1 MGELLERHVWD
12 GAFYT
17 LGWNRGNS
25 TTAVHEPATGQEL
38 GHVRM
43 ASREDV
49 RAAAEA
55 AGAAQLRWRE
65 WSYGARAAVL
75 RAAAATMDDHREEL
89 VRWLVRESG
98 SARAKAEFEFALAR
112 DELLGAAAMPFE
124 PDGVTLPSS
133 VPGQAS
139 TARRV
144 PLGVVGVIAPWN
156 FPLILSMRS
165 VAPALALG
173 NAVILKPATDTPVCS
188 GFTIARILE
197 EAGLPEGVLHVLPG
211 KGSEAGAALA
221 EEDGIAMVSFT
232 GSTTVGSR
240 IGEAGGR
247 TLKRVALELGGNN
260 PHVVLP
266 DADPEA
272 AAAGG
277 AFGQF
282 FHQGQ
287 TCMAIGRHLVAED
300 IAETYVD
307 ELVRKADELRVG
319 DPHRD
324 PDVNFGPIINESQI
338 DAMDDI
344 TREAVAAGARRR
356 TGGRGDGL
364 FYHPTVLTE
373 VDPGMRA
380 FSEEIFGPV
389 AVVTTYRDE
398 DEAVELANRT
408 EHGLTSGVH
417 SRDPQH
423 AIAVG
428 RRLDVNMVHV
438 GDQPVN
444 DEVVAPFG
452 GRRASGNG
460 TSFGTTSNREEF
472 TQWHWTTVQE
482 TPPTYPV

>member
-1 MGELLERHVWD
+1 MVDLLERRVWD
-12 GAFYT
+12 SAFYS
-17 LGWNRGNS
+17 LGWSRGDS
-25 TTAVHEPATGQEL
+25 ATAVHEPATGEEL
-38 GHVRM
+38 GQVRM

-55 AGAAQLRWRE
+55 AGAAQPE
-65 WSYGARAAVL
+65 WGKQRYDVRGAVL
-75 RAAAATMDDHREEL
+75 RGAAAAMDSHREEIL
-89 VRWLVRESG
+89 RWLIRESG
-98 SARAKAEFEFALAR
+98 STRAKADFEFALAR
-112 DELLGAAAMPFE
+112 SELLGAAAMLFE

-133 VPGQAS
+133 VPGQTS
-139 TARRV
+139 VARRV

-156 FPLILSMRS
+156 YPLILSMRS

-188 GFTIARILE
+188 GFTIARIFE

-211 KGSEAGAALA
+211 KGSEAGSALA
-221 EEDGIAMVSFT
+221 EDGRIDMVSFT
-232 GSTTVGSR
+232 GSTSVGST
-240 IGEAGGR
+240 IGEAAGR

-260 PHVVLP
+260 PHIVLP
-266 DADPEA
+266 DADAKA

-287 TCMAIGRHLVAED
+287 TCMAIGRHLVAESLAD
-300 IAETYVD
+300 AYVE
-307 ELVRKADELRVG
+307 ELVRKAEGLRVG
-319 DPHRD
+319 DPYQD
-324 PDVNFGPIINESQI
+324 PKADFGPIINQSQI
-338 DAMDDI
+338 DSMDEIVQD
-344 TREAVAAGARRR
+344 AVAAGAGLR
-356 TGGRGDGL
+356 TGGRGEGL
-364 FYHPTVLTE
+364 FYRPTVLTD
-373 VDPGMRA
+373 VNPAMRA

-398 DEAVELANRT
+398 QEAVELANRT

-423 AIAVG
+423 ALAVG
-428 RRLDVNMVHV
+428 QQLDVNMVHV
-438 GDQPVN
+438 NDQSVN

-460 TSFGTTSNREEF
+460 TSFGTTSNWEEF

-482 TPPTYPV
+482 TPLTYPI